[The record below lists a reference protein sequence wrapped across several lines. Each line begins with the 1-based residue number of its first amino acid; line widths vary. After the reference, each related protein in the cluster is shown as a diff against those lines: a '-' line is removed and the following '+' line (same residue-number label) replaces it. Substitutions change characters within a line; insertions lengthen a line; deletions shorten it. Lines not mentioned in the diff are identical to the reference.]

1 MPTLSGYLF
10 THPRQE
16 TLHSCEE
23 ILDFKTPYLANIS
36 HHPLPKASHNWFIDG
51 GSSQDGKRV
60 AGYAVVSLKEGIESN
75 PLPREATAPKAEF
88 IALPR
93 ALVLVAGQEANIYT
107 DSKYGYH
114 ILRSHAEIWEER
126 GSSPRR
132 APAYL
137 MPP

>member
-23 ILDFKTPYLANIS
+23 ILDFKTLYLANIS

-60 AGYAVVSLKEGIESN
+60 AGYVVVSLEEVTESN
-75 PLPREATAPKAEF
+75 PLPRGTTSQKAEV
-88 IALPR
+88 IALTR
-93 ALVLVAGQEANIYT
+93 ALVLAAGQEANTYT
-107 DSKYGYH
+107 DSKYASH
-114 ILRSHAEIWEER
+114 ILHSHAEIWEER
-126 GSSPRR
+126 GFLTMKGSP
-132 APAYL
+132 
-137 MPP
+137 